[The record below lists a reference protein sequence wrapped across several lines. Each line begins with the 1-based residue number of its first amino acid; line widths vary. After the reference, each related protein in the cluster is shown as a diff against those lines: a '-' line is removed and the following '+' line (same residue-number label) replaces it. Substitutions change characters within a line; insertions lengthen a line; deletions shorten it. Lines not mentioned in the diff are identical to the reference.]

1 MYIEAKKCE
10 GCKCC
15 IDYCPVEAIN
25 FQPRRGVE
33 KAYAFINRD
42 ECVEC
47 AVCYRSNIC
56 PGNAFVQE
64 PLEWPRNIRSA
75 FSNPFTSHSHSNV
88 PGRGTEEMKTNDVTD
103 RIRKDMIGVAL
114 EFGRPGIGLRL
125 KEIEPILKLLICA
138 GITLEPNNPL
148 TQLID
153 DKKQGKLNKA
163 IINEKVL
170 STIIE
175 FKAPINKSKD
185 IFKII
190 KEFSENTRTVFCLSI
205 VGRVTEDGNIPVLN
219 AMEAESIDVAI
230 NGKVNVGLGKKVI
243 K

>member
-1 MYIEAKKCE
+1 MYIETKKCE
-10 GCKCC
+10 GCKNC
-15 IDYCPVEAIN
+15 IDYCPVEAITYH
-25 FQPRRGVE
+25 PRRGLE
-33 KAYAFINRD
+33 KAYSSINRD

-47 AVCYRSNIC
+47 AVCHRSNIC
-56 PGNAFVQE
+56 PANAFVQE
-64 PLEWPRNIRSA
+64 PLEWPRVIRSA
-75 FSNPFTSHSHSNV
+75 FSDPFTPHSHTNI

-103 RIRKDMIGVAL
+103 RIKKNTIGFAL

-125 KEIEPILKLLICA
+125 KEVEPIIKLLFQA
-138 GITLEPNNPL
+138 GLELEPNNPL

-153 DKKQGKLNKA
+153 DKKQGKLNKE

-175 FKAPINKSKD
+175 FKAPIEKSKE
-185 IFKII
+185 IFQTI
-190 KEFSENTRTVFCLSI
+190 KDFSENTKTVFCLSI
-205 VGRVTEDGNIPVLN
+205 VGRVSEDGSIPVLK
-219 AMEAESIDVAI
+219 AMKAEKIDVAI